1 MFHINTHGI
10 KVKYDLLIDENVIVK
25 YIIQDWTS
33 FFLELVS

>member
-1 MFHINTHGI
+1 MELNW
-10 KVKYDLLIDENVIVK
+10 KADLLIDENVIVK